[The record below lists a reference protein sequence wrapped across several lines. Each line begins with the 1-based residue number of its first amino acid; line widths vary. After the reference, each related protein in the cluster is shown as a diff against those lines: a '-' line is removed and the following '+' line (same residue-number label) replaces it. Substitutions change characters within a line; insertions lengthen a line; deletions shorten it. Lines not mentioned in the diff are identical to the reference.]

1 MDTLDKTDLQILRT
15 LQENARLTTKELAAR
30 VSLSS
35 TPVFER
41 LKRLESGGY
50 IKKYIAVLDAEKLN
64 QGFVVFCSVKLRRLN
79 RDIAAEFTRMIQ
91 GIPEVTE
98 CYNISGSYDYLL
110 KIHAPNM
117 KYYQEFIL
125 NVLGTIDSLGSLEST
140 FVMDEVKHLFKP
152 EFLNRID
159 EIIVFHQLTEE
170 NIRSIARRMLDI
182 IGGRMAQQGITLQ
195 ADDDAVAA
203 LAKDGFDARYG
214 ARPLRRYVQHTVETM
229 LSKRLLR
236 GDVTPGQTVTVDAEN
251 GELVMK

>member
-1 MDTLDKTDLQILRT
+1 MDTFDKLDRVDLQILRT

-50 IKKYIAVLDAEKLN
+50 IKKYKFKDRYTI
-64 QGFVVFCSVKLRRLN
+64 FSIR
-79 RDIAAEFTRMIQ
+79 IIQ
-91 GIPEVTE
+91 DIPEVTE

-140 FVMDEVKHLFKP
+140 FVMAEVKH
-152 EFLNRID
+152 
-159 EIIVFHQLTEE
+159 QY
-170 NIRSIARRMLDI
+170 
-182 IGGRMAQQGITLQ
+182 GI
-195 ADDDAVAA
+195 
-203 LAKDGFDARYG
+203 
-214 ARPLRRYVQHTVETM
+214 HI
-229 LSKRLLR
+229 
-236 GDVTPGQTVTVDAEN
+236 
-251 GELVMK
+251 